1 MAVKEVKLVSKESG
15 ENKSRVGGG
24 GALPAHVY
32 IYTLSHSRTY
42 AHTLRNPLRLLKPP
56 QGALFICFLFPCY
69 IVSATTVAVAAAAG
83 GAGSAGSVT

>member
-1 MAVKEVKLVSKESG
+1 MV
-15 ENKSRVGGG
+15 GG

-32 IYTLSHSRTY
+32 IYTLSHSHTY

-56 QGALFICFLFPCY
+56 QGALFIRFLFPCY